1 MRNRSGATAPVFSR
15 LTAKH
20 NSRNRAECQTISRAF
35 DLPKVAS
42 DHLPVTAAELA
53 SPARNA
59 ALTIHGD
66 GDPGLSLAS
75 IVVADRS
82 QSPPEHVCN
91 PLHIG
96 SQRRSSHSLRA
107 DRDDASIIRTGPGNA
122 LPEYMPSRRQSRM
135 ISVISS
141 GSFYGGIG
149 PSSQVMASSSSD
161 VLCSKAIGSAV
172 YQRTIWRHQSDYV
185 PKLAMTRLSHT
196 GPSDGF

>member
-1 MRNRSGATAPVFSR
+1 MRNRSGATAPVFSC

-122 LPEYMPSRRQSRM
+122 LPEYMPSRRQSEGVCVCVCVCVFVCVCVYM
-135 ISVISS
+135 CVLISAPAEPGDGVLLVECAVLK
-141 GSFYGGIG
+141 GDWVGGL
-149 PSSQVMASSSSD
+149 PADHLAAS
-161 VLCSKAIGSAV
+161 V
-172 YQRTIWRHQSDYV
+172 
-185 PKLAMTRLSHT
+185 RLRA
-196 GPSDGF
+196 